1 MNPSVKCQW
10 LGKMHLPEK
19 ELCSTRNG
27 RDIEAQIAKKLSV
40 CSLIELILDDGIL
53 LICRYR

>member
-1 MNPSVKCQW
+1 MSNASGLAKCTY
-10 LGKMHLPEK
+10 LRRSCAAHVMEG
-19 ELCSTRNG
+19 G
-27 RDIEAQIAKKLSV
+27 IEAQIAKKLSV